1 MWCVWCANFDVIH
14 LLGNKGGRQL
24 TELMKAAPAL
34 HSQFSSGKL
43 LGKNYHRVN
52 PPFVDQVFA
61 LDDPSVLQDM
71 VVMALEYDLDKAVA
85 WIKQHFYGAT
95 DGGDPKKKQERE
107 KVKEEGT
114 EKEPSSPPQ
123 VERKDMA
130 RSMPSPNRT
139 WKGATVPTRLSGSP
153 PKQGEGGGSP

>member
-85 WIKQHFYGAT
+85 WIKQHFYG
-95 DGGDPKKKQERE
+95 GEDPKKKQERE
-107 KVKEEGT
+107 KGKEGT
-114 EKEPSSPPQ
+114 EKEPSSPPPQ

-130 RSMPSPNRT
+130 RSMPSPKNRT
-139 WKGATVPTRLSGSP
+139 WKGATVPTRLSGSL
-153 PKQGEGGGSP
+153 PKQGEGGLGSP